1 MKILILSPY
10 PNEIIKT
17 LEDNED
23 SYEIYLE
30 ELNIEFLEEKSIDF
44 IISFGYQHII
54 NKEIIERYPD
64 SIINL
69 HISFLPF
76 NKGSHPNLWSHIEK
90 TPSGV
95 SIHLVDEGL
104 DTGGIICRKKIFI
117 DREKHT
123 FRTSYELLK
132 SELENL
138 FQREWVNIKK
148 KKYKLNSPMEEGTF
162 HLKKDGLDLLNLFSE
177 GWDTNINKGI
187 SEFNNF
193 RK

>member
-1 MKILILSPY
+1 MKILLLSPY
-10 PNEIIKT
+10 PNNIIKT
-17 LEDNED
+17 LENSGD

-30 ELNIEFLEEKSIDF
+30 KLNLRIVEEKSIDF

-54 NKEIIERYPD
+54 SKEIIEKYPD

-76 NKGSHPNLWSHIEK
+76 NKGSHPNLWSHLEK

-95 SIHLVDEGL
+95 SIHLIDEGL

-123 FRTSYELLK
+123 FRTSYKLLK

-138 FQREWVNIKK
+138 FQREWSNIKK
-148 KKYKLNSPMEEGTF
+148 KNYELNYPFEKGSF
-162 HLKKDGLDLLNLFSE
+162 HFKKDGIDLLDLFPE